1 MQASLAQ
8 ENFSQKFFEQVPEA
22 VSETFTPEQ
31 LAALQD
37 VFAEKWARHPVDIR
51 HSFGFWRWRYYFV
64 IIGGHERRDLTRR
77 QEHIFRLTELYL
89 LAAYLG
95 SSIIL
100 GLIAIYL
107 TKSALGI
114 DLFPNF
120 HLGIWT
126 WVENNILN
134 QAN

>member
-1 MQASLAQ
+1 MPASLTQ
-8 ENFSQKFFEQVPEA
+8 DNFSQEFFEHIPEEL
-22 VSETFTPEQ
+22 SETFTPEQ
-31 LAALQD
+31 LLTLQD
-37 VFAEKWARHPVDIR
+37 VFAKKWARHPIDVR

-77 QEHIFRLTELYL
+77 QEHIFRLTELCL

-95 SSIIL
+95 FSVLL
-100 GLIAIYL
+100 GLLAIYL

-126 WVENNILN
+126 WVETNVLSRHV
-134 QAN
+134 

>member
-1 MQASLAQ
+1 MQALLTP
-8 ENFSQKFFEQVPEA
+8 EEFSEKFFERIPTA
-22 VSETFTPEQ
+22 LSETFTDEQ
-31 LAALQD
+31 LAALQNA
-37 VFAEKWARHPVDIR
+37 FAEKWASHPVDIR

-64 IIGGHERRDLTRR
+64 VIGGHERRDLTRR
-77 QEHIFRLTELYL
+77 QEQLFHLTEMYL
-89 LAAYLG
+89 LAVYLG
-95 SSIIL
+95 SSILL

-126 WVENNILN
+126 WVEQSVLN
-134 QAN
+134 RTA

>member
-1 MQASLAQ
+1 MQASLTQ
-8 ENFSQKFFEQVPEA
+8 DDFSRKFFERVPEEL
-22 VSETFTPEQ
+22 SETFTQEQ
-31 LAALQD
+31 LSVLQD
-37 VFAEKWARHPVDIR
+37 IFAEKWARHPLDIR
-51 HSFGFWRWRYYFV
+51 RSFGFWRWRYYYV

-77 QEHIFRLTELYL
+77 QEKVFRLTELYL

-95 SSIIL
+95 SSILL

-126 WVENNILN
+126 WVETHVLNN
-134 QAN
+134 A

>member
-1 MQASLAQ
+1 MQAVLTQ
-8 ENFSQKFFEQVPEA
+8 DEFSKKFFERIPQQL
-22 VSETFTPEQ
+22 SETFTEEQ
-31 LAALQD
+31 LSALQD
-37 VFAEKWARHPVDIR
+37 VFAEKWVSHPVDIR

-64 IIGGHERRDLTRR
+64 VIGGHERRDLTRR
-77 QEHIFRLTELYL
+77 QEHIFHLTELYL

-95 SSIIL
+95 SSILL
-100 GLIAIYL
+100 GLVAIYL

-126 WVENNILN
+126 WVEHHILN
-134 QAN
+134 RTV